1 MLIAEICANVQT
13 KSINQNFTYLVPERL
28 KFLSAG
34 WRVFVPFGGR
44 KKIDGFVMKV
54 EEVSG
59 DTKFDFELKEI
70 DDVIDD
76 ESWFTPEMIF
86 AARWLSDFY
95 LCPLAQSMSLFMPGK
110 VGRKISKV
118 FEKVFRLSKNFS
130 ETDFEKI
137 LPQAR
142 AQKKVLKILQD
153 KKEIRRADFDELEIP
168 AAAMKSLVEKN
179 FVEVEM
185 RRVLR
190 DSYAGIKSTAKKI
203 SLTDD
208 QTTAIETVEKTL
220 QKKTF
225 QGFLL
230 HGVTGSGKTQVYIEL
245 TKIVRKLG
253 RRAVI
258 LVPEIALTGQIVQN
272 FKAHFSDV
280 AVIHS
285 RLSVEERSDIFYKI
299 RCGEVGII
307 IGARSALFT
316 PVENVGLFVMDEEQD
331 FSYKQ
336 DESPHYHA
344 RIVAEEFAK
353 FHSAAIIF
361 GSATPSLEN
370 FYRAK
375 VGELIY
381 LQLPRRALNQPLP
394 EVELVDMRQELKSGN
409 KKVLSRALQKLLEE
423 TLENHQQSILLLN
436 RRGYHTFVMC
446 RSCGEVIK
454 CPDCG
459 LSMTFHADGKLKC
472 HHCDIEEDTPDIC
485 PKCGSKY
492 IKFFGTGTQKL
503 EQSLKL
509 ALPTARILRM
519 DRDSTTAKFGHRKI
533 LNAFGRGEYDILF
546 GTQMVAKGHDIQ
558 NVTAVGILSAD
569 SALNFPD
576 FRAAENCFMLIT
588 QAAGRAGRANVP
600 GKVVV
605 QAYNVEADAV
615 VFGSRQDYE
624 NFCRRELL
632 VRKKFF
638 YPPYCRLVKIIFTS
652 KKETVAENFA
662 KEIVSAF
669 KEEVIKNSEVRQEI
683 FGPIP
688 AMIAKFRDDFRF
700 TVLIKSKNLAEV
712 KIFFRR
718 HNLDKN
724 PAVNIDIDP
733 ISTN

>member
-1 MLIAEICANVQT
+1 MLIAEICANVQV
-13 KSINQNFTYLVPERL
+13 KSISQNFTYIVPERL
-28 KFLSAG
+28 KFLTAG

-54 EEVSG
+54 EEVPD

-70 DDVIDD
+70 TDVIDD
-76 ESWFTPEMIF
+76 ESWFTAEMIF

-95 LCPLAQSMSLFMPGK
+95 LCPLAQTMSLFMPGK
-110 VGRKISKV
+110 VGRKINKV
-118 FEKVFRLSKNFS
+118 FEKIFKLKVESWQDENFS
-130 ETDFEKI
+130 NAK
-137 LPQAR
+137 
-142 AQKKVLKILQD
+142 AQKKILQILQY
-153 KKEIRRADFDELEIP
+153 KKEIRRADFDELEIS

-190 DSYAGIKSTAKKI
+190 DSYAGIKQAAKKI
-203 SLTDD
+203 SLTSE
-208 QTTAIETVEKTL
+208 QVAAIETVTKTL

-225 QGFLL
+225 KGFLL

-299 RCGEVGII
+299 RSGEVGIV

-316 PVENVGLFVMDEEQD
+316 PIENVGLFVMDEEQD

-353 FHSAAIIF
+353 FHQAAIIF
-361 GSATPSLEN
+361 GSATPSLETY
-370 FYRAK
+370 YRAK

-381 LQLPRRALNQPLP
+381 LQLTHRALNQPLP
-394 EVELVDMRQELKSGN
+394 EVELVDMRQELRRGN
-409 KKVLSRALQKLLEE
+409 KNVLSCALQNLLIE
-423 TLENHQQSILLLN
+423 TVKNHQQAILLLN
-436 RRGYHTFVMC
+436 RRGYNTFVMC
-446 RSCGEVIK
+446 RACGEVIK

-459 LSMTFHADGKLKC
+459 LTMAFHADGTLKC
-472 HHCDIEEDTPDIC
+472 HHCDIEQDTPDIC

-503 EQSLKL
+503 EQTLKME
-509 ALPTARILRM
+509 LPDARILRM

-588 QAAGRAGRANVP
+588 QAAGRAGRANVQ

-624 NFCRRELL
+624 SFVRREILN
-632 VRKKFF
+632 RKKFF
-638 YPPYCRLVKIIFTS
+638 FPPYCRLVKIIFTD
-652 KKETVAENFA
+652 KNEKDAENFA
-662 KEIVSAF
+662 KKIVAAF
-669 KEEVIKNSEVRQEI
+669 KDEVVKNSETRQEI

-688 AMIAKFRDDFRF
+688 AMISKYKDDYRF
-700 TVLIKSKNLAEV
+700 AVLIKSTNLSAVKNFL
-712 KIFFRR
+712 RR
-718 HNLDKN
+718 HDLDKISS
-724 PAVNIDIDP
+724 VNIDIDP
-733 ISTN
+733 KSTN

>member
-1 MLIAEICANVQT
+1 MT
-13 KSINQNFTYLVPERL
+13 
-28 KFLSAG
+28 AG
-34 WRVFVPFGGR
+34 WRVFVPFGKQ

-54 EEVSG
+54 AEVPD

-70 DDVIDD
+70 IDVIDD

-86 AARWLSDFY
+86 SAMWLSDFY

-118 FEKVFRLSKNFS
+118 FEEIFRLSKNFS
-130 ETDFEKI
+130 EKDFEKI
-137 LPQAR
+137 SSR
-142 AQKKVLKILQD
+142 AKKQKKILEILLE
-153 KKEIRRADFDELEIP
+153 KKEIRRADFEELKISP
-168 AAAMKSLVEKN
+168 PVLQVLVKAG
-179 FVEVEM
+179 FVEVEK
-185 RRVLR
+185 RRVFR

-203 SLTDD
+203 TLNAE
-208 QTTAIETVEKTL
+208 QVQAVEKVQEFLT
-220 QKKTF
+220 QKIF

-230 HGVTGSGKTQVYIEL
+230 HGVTGSGKTQIYIEL

-272 FKAHFSDV
+272 FKAHFSDI

-285 RLSVEERSDIFYKI
+285 RLSVEERSDIFHKI
-299 RCGEVGII
+299 RCGEIGIV

-316 PVENVGLFVMDEEQD
+316 PIENVGLFVMDEEQD

-353 FHSAAIIF
+353 FHDAAIVF

-381 LQLPRRALNQPLP
+381 LKLSRRALNQPLP

-409 KKVLSRALQKLLEE
+409 RNVLSRALQNLLQE
-423 TLENHQQSILLLN
+423 TLKNHQQAILLLN

-446 RSCGEVIK
+446 RSCGEVIR
-454 CPDCG
+454 CPDCD
-459 LSMTFHADGKLKC
+459 LPMTYHADGKLKC
-472 HHCDIEEDTPDIC
+472 HHCDIEENTPDIC
-485 PKCGSKY
+485 PNCGSKY

-503 EQSLKL
+503 EQTLQL
-509 ALPTARILRM
+509 ALPDAKILRM
-519 DRDSTTAKFGHRKI
+519 DRDSTTTKFSHRKI

-576 FRAAENCFMLIT
+576 FRASENCFMLIT
-588 QAAGRAGRANVP
+588 QAAGRAGRANLQ

-615 VFGSRQDYE
+615 IFGSRQDYE
-624 NFCRRELL
+624 NFVRRELFN
-632 VRKKFF
+632 RKKFF
-638 YPPYCRLVKIIFTS
+638 YPPYCRLVKIIFTNKDELAAKS
-652 KKETVAENFA
+652 FAEKIVA
-662 KEIVSAF
+662 AF
-669 KEEVIKNSEVRQEI
+669 KDEVQKISKVRQEI

-688 AMIAKFRDDFRF
+688 AMIAKYKDNFRF
-700 TVLIKSKNLAEV
+700 AVLIKSKNLSEV
-712 KIFFRR
+712 KNFLRR
-718 HNLDKN
+718 HELDKISS
-724 PAVNIDIDP
+724 VNIDIDP
-733 ISTN
+733 TFTN